1 MPMNVNKTQQQP
13 RYPRDI
19 LASGITTISDK
30 MRSVDTRLI
39 AAVIISYIY
48 MEFIILKTFKCLR
61 FPKVTQIFYLVYCFF

>member
-39 AAVIISYIY
+39 AAVIISYI
-48 MEFIILKTFKCLR
+48 ILKTFKCLR